1 MGGLAGDGFV
11 VVARVVVPAE
21 TAPVLG
27 HDPAHRC
34 LLPGQDLQPE
44 KHRPEAIFFADVV
57 AARAETFLTA
67 KGDAPRIEQV
77 AEEFPARWRFEAG
90 QTKLLC
96 HHIGGGAGG
105 HRASHTG

>member
-1 MGGLAGDGFV
+1 MA
-11 VVARVVVPAE
+11 AE
-21 TAPVLG
+21 PSPVG
-27 HDPAHRC
+27 CHHFGYRATP
-34 LLPGQDLQPE
+34 PGQDLQPE
-44 KHRPEAIFFADVV
+44 KHRPETVFFADVV
-57 AARAETFLTA
+57 AAGAEAFLATE
-67 KGDAPRIEQV
+67 GDLTGIKQV